1 MLPPA
6 APALSDRQQA
16 QLQART
22 AALATVHA
30 FYLSARLVVNTDN
43 NAWNGSLRWEQQP
56 NSYVMNFNSP
66 TGQGALQLTG
76 DKSGVHLMLAN
87 GETQTADDAED
98 LLYNQ
103 TGLDFPL
110 HGLRY
115 WVLGLPLP
123 QDDSL
128 RSLQLDEHG
137 RISALKQAGWTI
149 NYRRYQTV
157 DGLEMPRKLE
167 MNNNNITLRMLIDHW
182 DVSRTP

>member
-128 RSLQLDEHG
+128 RSLQLDGQG

-149 NYRRYQTV
+149 NYRRYQSV

-182 DVSRTP
+182 DVSRAP